1 MAHLGW
7 WLNPLNEG
15 IYPMKNTDITCS
27 RKQTGLT
34 FSKTLLGS
42 AMVLASSL
50 AWSNGTH
57 HSLTPGHEWDAKV
70 VENAPQPALPTPA
83 NWEMQTRLD
92 NNASCSV
99 SELAALP
106 DSQLV
111 DAVRSASSRCLNALF
126 SASGADA
133 QALFDEASMLVVANA
148 LAQDASQYRGTP
160 LNGSRSL
167 ARYLRAG
174 YYVQFYGNLPDYS
187 AALGQRVSSALT
199 DFLQQASFFELSEN
213 NAEMV
218 SELVT
223 LIDSAELN
231 LQYLPQLI
239 ALFDSLEA
247 NNADSY
253 WAPLAVNNVLTVF
266 FRAHYVEGAQAWF
279 ASHTAT
285 IDALA
290 AMATRQQLIGTE
302 AEYVVANAAAE
313 TARFYQYGDAFVAN
327 IDAPLKALLQRY
339 SYQGPGAS
347 VWLAAADMIDYFL
360 PQQCQDFG
368 ICGFVEDVEAVA
380 LPIRHQCPTNF
391 KIRAQSLTAAQ
402 RSSVCDDLEALQTRF
417 HRIFNTSGSPVA
429 GDLNDEL
436 EVVIFASSD
445 QYQLYGGVLFDISTN
460 NGGIYLEGDPTD
472 ASNQA
477 RFIAYVAEWKEE
489 FEVWNLMHEAV
500 HYLDG
505 RFNMQ
510 GDFQDTMSAS
520 TVWWT
525 EGIAEYVSKL
535 DDNADAIAVG
545 QQKTWQL
552 SQLFETTYS
561 SSTERIYDWGYL
573 AARYA
578 MQQQPTVVDEL
589 LMYTRQG
596 QYSAYQS
603 YLNSIQYD
611 HDGDF
616 SNWLDCIAED
626 DGRDCSGN
634 DPVGEVLLS
643 ESSMSGSYSVWRY
656 VYVPEGYDQ
665 LYVTTA
671 GGSGNADLYVKYQ
684 GWPSKIDYD
693 HASVGTDN
701 NEKLSIAAQSGRY
714 LHILINAQ
722 QPFDGVTLTV
732 SATPTP

>member
-1 MAHLGW
+1 
-7 WLNPLNEG
+7 
-15 IYPMKNTDITCS
+15 
-27 RKQTGLT
+27 
-34 FSKTLLGS
+34 
-42 AMVLASSL
+42 
-50 AWSNGTH
+50 
-57 HSLTPGHEWDAKV
+57 
-70 VENAPQPALPTPA
+70 
-83 NWEMQTRLD
+83 
-92 NNASCSV
+92 
-99 SELAALP
+99 
-106 DSQLV
+106 
-111 DAVRSASSRCLNALF
+111 
-126 SASGADA
+126 
-133 QALFDEASMLVVANA
+133 
-148 LAQDASQYRGTP
+148 
-160 LNGSRSL
+160 
-167 ARYLRAG
+167 
-174 YYVQFYGNLPDYS
+174 
-187 AALGQRVSSALT
+187 
-199 DFLQQASFFELSEN
+199 
-213 NAEMV
+213 
-218 SELVT
+218 
-223 LIDSAELN
+223 
-231 LQYLPQLI
+231 
-239 ALFDSLEA
+239 
-247 NNADSY
+247 
-253 WAPLAVNNVLTVF
+253 
-266 FRAHYVEGAQAWF
+266 
-279 ASHTAT
+279 
-285 IDALA
+285 
-290 AMATRQQLIGTE
+290 
-302 AEYVVANAAAE
+302 
-313 TARFYQYGDAFVAN
+313 
-327 IDAPLKALLQRY
+327 
-339 SYQGPGAS
+339 
-347 VWLAAADMIDYFL
+347 
-360 PQQCQDFG
+360 
-368 ICGFVEDVEAVA
+368 
-380 LPIRHQCPTNF
+380 
-391 KIRAQSLTAAQ
+391 
-402 RSSVCDDLEALQTRF
+402 VCDDLEALQTRF